1 MNFIA
6 EHWEGLA
13 SILLSVV
20 SIGIAICSARSTSK
34 DASRQI
40 ASVKELSALQIDT
53 TIKLLE
59 VEIQKVITNVKI
71 ASEESSA
78 MDKINNSDM
87 PKEWE
92 DEMTRRYYYL
102 NLFEQHLMKLYH
114 KCFST
119 SPFSILLSYSL
130 QFLFK
135 SCTFLRISF
144 RLCVQSLYIFN
155 SDCDLDA

>member
-1 MNFIA
+1 MMNFIA

-13 SILLSVV
+13 SILLSVA
-20 SIGIAICSARSTSK
+20 SIGIAIGSARSTSK

-92 DEMTRRYYYL
+92 DEMTRRYYA
-102 NLFEQHLMKLYH
+102 
-114 KCFST
+114 S
-119 SPFSILLSYSL
+119 
-130 QFLFK
+130 K
-135 SCTFLRISF
+135 SQMELKI
-144 RLCVQSLYIFN
+144 Y
-155 SDCDLDA
+155 SDCTHNLKEILKNVQDLKRN

>member
-1 MNFIA
+1 MIWSDFLA
-6 EHWEGLA
+6 KHWEGLA

-40 ASVKELSALQIDT
+40 ESVKELSSLQIDT

-92 DEMTRRYYYL
+92 DEMTRRYYA
-102 NLFEQHLMKLYH
+102 
-114 KCFST
+114 S
-119 SPFSILLSYSL
+119 
-130 QFLFK
+130 K
-135 SCTFLRISF
+135 SQMELKI
-144 RLCVQSLYIFN
+144 Y
-155 SDCDLDA
+155 SDCTHNLKEILKNVQDLKKKLK

>member
-1 MNFIA
+1 MMNFIA

-92 DEMTRRYYYL
+92 DEMTRRYYA
-102 NLFEQHLMKLYH
+102 
-114 KCFST
+114 S
-119 SPFSILLSYSL
+119 
-130 QFLFK
+130 K
-135 SCTFLRISF
+135 SQMELKI
-144 RLCVQSLYIFN
+144 Y
-155 SDCDLDA
+155 SDCTHNLKEILKNVQDLKRN